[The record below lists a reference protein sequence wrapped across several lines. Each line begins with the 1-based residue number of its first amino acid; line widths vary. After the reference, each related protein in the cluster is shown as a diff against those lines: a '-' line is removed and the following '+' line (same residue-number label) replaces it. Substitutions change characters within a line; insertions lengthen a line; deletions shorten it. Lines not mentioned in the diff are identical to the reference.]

1 MSIQLDNDPIDPSM
15 LPTLEQ
21 DEAAKRALKFFVD
34 NPLSEKEKTGLYFD
48 PLSNR
53 MFVNLF
59 LISDSN
65 HKKPWKVNGDY
76 IANWI
81 PTARNSPIVLFKKDS
96 GHFDHPLIKN
106 ASIEDNSAFQETKS
120 VGRTIRE
127 FLDPRVKGAWRGLG
141 EILVP
146 KVKQFLKELNTKEV
160 PIYTSPQIH
169 YSASEDDYNITKAV
183 YMHSALTDMPSFPPE
198 VSNIRAV
205 CEGDALACYHKIANA
220 TINQLEAGES
230 QKYCYVDAMREIL
243 NKSKNNTY
251 LKIDS
256 ATSQSVKK
264 MSDQKYA
271 TGSDTDQSTATNTNT
286 NKDNS
291 AVKVIDLQTAEQL
304 TKKFVEDAFNRN
316 QQQLNEKADPVKTFE
331 KAYGIK
337 KKGSDEPEPDD
348 DDQGDRDK
356 DERRRK
362 EEDPGAQAK
371 GKLDNITA
379 KRIADLEAQNEAL
392 AHKERIAAIK
402 DVIPLQLV
410 LDPKTNT
417 IDPAILKEQ
426 IELWDKS
433 KLSPEDIAK
442 HYAKEMKRMEI
453 LVQTSARRTAKA
465 SISEDELADFIQERE
480 GTKFQAPNNKIGNA
494 SATDEDEDNEVI
506 KNASA
511 SGANNLSQLWYLD
524 FANAVVTPVTNRKT
538 EETGAPR
545 RMID

>member
-1 MSIQLDNDPIDPSM
+1 MSIQLDNDPIDPSL

-34 NPLSEKEKTGLYFD
+34 NPPGQKERTGLYFD

-65 HKKPWKVNGDY
+65 HKKPWKVDGDY
-76 IANWI
+76 IKDWI
-81 PTARNSPIVLFKKDS
+81 PTARNSPIVIFKKDN

-106 ASIEDNSAFQETKS
+106 ASIQENSAFQETKS

-127 FLDPRVKGAWRGLG
+127 FLDPHIKGAWRGLG

-169 YSASEDDYNITKAV
+169 YPSSEDDYNIRKAI

-220 TINQLEAGES
+220 TLNNLEAGES
-230 QKYCYVDAMREIL
+230 QKYCFVDAMREIL
-243 NKSKNNTY
+243 TKNNTY

-256 ATSQSVKK
+256 ATSESVKK

-271 TGSDTDQSTATNTNT
+271 SGSDTDQSNPPTNS

-316 QQQLNEKADPVKTFE
+316 QQQLNEKADPLKTFK

-337 KKGSDEPEPDD
+337 GEGEGEPEPADNAENN
-348 DDQGDRDK
+348 K
-356 DERRRK
+356 DENGEK
-362 EEDPGAQAK
+362 GNEDAK
-371 GKLDNITA
+371 QGKQSLDAATA
-379 KRIADLEAQNEAL
+379 KRIADLEATNRAL

-410 LDPKTNT
+410 LDYKTQAV
-417 IDPAILKEQ
+417 DPALLKEQ

-433 KLSPEDIAK
+433 SLAPEEIAK
-442 HYAKEMKRMEI
+442 HYQREMKRMEI

-465 SISEDELADFIQERE
+465 SISDD
-480 GTKFQAPNNKIGNA
+480 
-494 SATDEDEDNEVI
+494 
-506 KNASA
+506 
-511 SGANNLSQLWYLD
+511 
-524 FANAVVTPVTNRKT
+524 
-538 EETGAPR
+538 
-545 RMID
+545 

>member
-34 NPLSEKEKTGLYFD
+34 NPPGQKEKTGLYFD

-76 IANWI
+76 IRDWI
-81 PTARNSPIVLFKKDS
+81 PTARNSPIVIFKKDN

-106 ASIEDNSAFQETKS
+106 ATIEENSAFQETKS

-127 FLDPRVKGAWRGLG
+127 FLDPHIKGAWRGLG

-169 YSASEDDYNITKAV
+169 YPSSEDDYNIRKAV

-205 CEGDALACYHKIANA
+205 CEGGDALACYHKIANA
-220 TINQLEAGES
+220 TLNNLEAGES
-230 QKYCYVDAMREIL
+230 QKYCFVDAMREIL
-243 NKSKNNTY
+243 TKNNTY

-256 ATSQSVKK
+256 ATSESVKK

-271 TGSDTDQSTATNTNT
+271 SGSDTDQSNPPTNT

-291 AVKVIDLQTAEQL
+291 AVKGQVIDLKTAEQL

-316 QQQLNEKADPVKTFE
+316 QQQLNEKADPLKTFK

-337 KKGSDEPEPDD
+337 GSESEDQDEDEK
-348 DDQGDRDK
+348 DK
-356 DERRRK
+356 DNNNNKPTGDEGK
-362 EEDPGAQAK
+362 ASQ
-371 GKLDNITA
+371 KLDDITA
-379 KRIADLEAQNEAL
+379 KRIADLEATNKAL

-410 LDPKTNT
+410 LDPKTNS
-417 IDPAILKEQ
+417 IDTTLLKEQ
-426 IELWDKS
+426 VELWDKS
-433 KLSPEDIAK
+433 QLAPEDIAK
-442 HYAKEMKRMEI
+442 HYQREMKRMEI

-465 SISEDELADFIQERE
+465 SISDDELADFIQER
-480 GTKFQAPNNKIGNA
+480 QAPKFDAPNTKIGNA
-494 SATDEDEDNEVI
+494 SADEDEDDNNEVI

-511 SGANNLSQLWYLD
+511 SGSNNLSPTWFLD
-524 FANAVVTPVTNRKT
+524 FANTVVTPVTPGKT
-538 EETGAPR
+538 EQVGASR